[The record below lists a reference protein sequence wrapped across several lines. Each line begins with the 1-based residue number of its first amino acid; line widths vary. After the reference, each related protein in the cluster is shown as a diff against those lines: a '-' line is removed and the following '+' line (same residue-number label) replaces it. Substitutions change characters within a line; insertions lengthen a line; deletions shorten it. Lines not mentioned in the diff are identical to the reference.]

1 MAILSRAR
9 DWKRVER
16 LVFEWSFTKDPA
28 LAPFLAAVATLEA
41 AGFAVAYDG
50 MGTWDAGPTWPG
62 RTDAL
67 VFCARDV

>member
-1 MAILSRAR
+1 VAAHGAALFAPRA
-9 DWKRVER
+9 
-16 LVFEWSFTKDPA
+16 PA
-28 LAPFLAAVATLEA
+28 LAPFLGAVRRLEA